1 MISTPEVTIHGQT
14 MTDANNK
21 DKGKKLATKGCKE
34 AGAKARSKMQF
45 PAPGTDGGPS
55 KNKKKTEY
63 GFHEGRNRRDE
74 MLE

>member
-1 MISTPEVTIHGQT
+1 

-55 KNKKKTEY
+55 KNKK
-63 GFHEGRNRRDE
+63 NRVW
-74 MLE
+74 LP